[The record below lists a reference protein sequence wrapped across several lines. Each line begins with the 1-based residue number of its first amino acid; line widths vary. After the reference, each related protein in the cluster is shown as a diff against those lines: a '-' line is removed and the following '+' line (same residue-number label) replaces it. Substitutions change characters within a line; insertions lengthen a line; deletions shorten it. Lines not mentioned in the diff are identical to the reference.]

1 LRSVVEEMMMLQLR
15 MASGAGRPEF
25 WRRHARTRDGDAAV
39 ACAAAVPLLA
49 LALAV
54 GADYAGVSHF
64 RNRLQLAADA
74 ASLAATG
81 AVARHPYGAVGS
93 DVDELADRVAEGVFA
108 VNAPRG
114 AAGTPTVETRSRA
127 PLVTTIVGY
136 QGVAPSNFGSA
147 LGYGAVSVDA
157 SATSHALIAD
167 SRRIAAH

>member
-1 LRSVVEEMMMLQLR
+1 MQLK
-15 MASGAGRPEF
+15 MASGAGRPEL
-25 WRRHARTRDGDAAV
+25 WRRRPQTRGGDAAV

-64 RNRLQLAADA
+64 RNRVQLAADA

-93 DVDELADRVAEGVFA
+93 DVDQLAERVAEGVFA
-108 VNAPRG
+108 LNAPRG
-114 AAGTPTVETRSRA
+114 AVGAPTVETMSHA
-127 PLVTTIVGY
+127 PLVTTVVGY

-157 SATSHALIAD
+157 SATSRALIAD
-167 SRRIAAH
+167 SRRTAAH